1 MQITRGKAATG
12 HLLVWR
18 KIQFCEAK
26 TYLEKKKKE
35 EMAQALSFVNVHLK
49 H

>member
-18 KIQFCEAK
+18 KIQLCGAK
-26 TYLEKKKKE
+26 KYLEKKRE
-35 EMAQALSFVNVHLK
+35 EMAQAFSFVNVHLK